1 MKKVILTLLVAVLLV
16 TSTSITTISA
26 TSLSQIE
33 KDIKAANDKKKA
45 AERQA
50 QEAARKAQQ
59 AEQEKNKVQKEI
71 TSLEQEIQAI
81 NAQINEVAIQRS
93 QKEQEQRAKEEELIQ
108 LAIQLDELNASLEKT
123 QSLKDTRTRLMFT
136 SGAVSYLDVLLNAT
150 SFADFINRFD
160 AIQSI
165 LHSDQQLIKQIEE
178 TTAQVELTKQQQEL
192 EYNNLLAIIDELTI
206 QEAQLAE
213 LESQKEV
220 YISQLNTQIQE
231 LDDHIHDMELISE
244 EQEALMVKYAAEISK
259 LNKEKNRI
267 QNPYT
272 GGKLGMP
279 IDSKHRVTSNYGVRI
294 HPITKVEKKHTGID
308 FGAPSG
314 TSIYAAESGVVI
326 LSEYWSGYGNCIII
340 DHGNGLWTLYGHI
353 KNGGLLVKE
362 GDSVKRGDKI
372 ALVGSTG
379 NSTGPHLHFEVRKD
393 EVPVNPSSYLQ

>member
-1 MKKVILTLLVAVLLV
+1 MKKILVSILVAALIV
-16 TSTSITTISA
+16 TSASTTLSA
-26 TSLSQIE
+26 SSLSQIE
-33 KDIKAANDKKKA
+33 KDIKAANEKKKA

-50 QEAARKAQQ
+50 EEAASQVKQ
-59 AEQEKNKVQKEI
+59 AEKEKGTLQSQI
-71 TSLEQEIQAI
+71 TTIEQEIESL
-81 NAQINEVAIQRS
+81 NVQINEVAIQRS
-93 QKEQEQRAKEEELIQ
+93 KKEQEQKQKEDELRQ
-108 LAIQLDELNASLEKT
+108 LATRLDELNAQLEKT
-123 QSLKDTRTRLMFT
+123 QDLKDTRTRLMFT

-165 LHSDQQLIKQIEE
+165 LQSDQALIKEIQEV
-178 TTAQVELTKQQQEL
+178 TAQVEATKQQQED
-192 EYNNLLAIIDELTI
+192 EYKNLLAIIDELTKE
-206 QEAQLAE
+206 QVKLAE

-220 YISQLNTQIQE
+220 YISQLSNRIE
-231 LDDHIHDMELISE
+231 KLDDHIHDMELISE
-244 EQEALMVKYAAEISK
+244 EQEKLLVSIAAEISK

-267 QNPYT
+267 KNPYT

-279 IDSKHRVTSNYGVRI
+279 IDPSYRVTSNYGTRI

-362 GDSVKRGDKI
+362 GDSVKRGETI
-372 ALVGSTG
+372 AKVGSTG
-379 NSTGPHLHFEVRKD
+379 NSTGPHLHFEVRKN